1 MINFSELY
9 DSQID
14 NLFAFGTR
22 FTADRELIKD
32 CIQDVFIKLF
42 TKRDYLDSVTNI
54 QSYLFI
60 SLRNRINDEFRKN
73 SHNIECDLNDNN
85 VKDIIDSDADLEL
98 QELQSHRIGNMKKYV
113 KFLSP
118 RQQQIIQLYYIE
130 QRKYEDI
137 CEVMGINYQSVRN
150 LMHRSLSRLRSLA
163 LQDEEK
169 LKGA

>member
-98 QELQSHRIGNMKKYV
+98 QELQSQRIGNMKKYV